1 MQGFV
6 GEFRRGRRGDVAG
19 HHVLE
24 IPVVRSAFDCPSFS
38 IGLGCEVGKADFCFD
53 RCRTLNVIGKGVC
66 LHPENAPRIAQTSH
80 TCFVFESAYRR
91 MLK

>member
-1 MQGFV
+1 M
-6 GEFRRGRRGDVAG
+6 AG

-24 IPVVRSAFDCPSFS
+24 IAVVRSAFDWPSFS
-38 IGLGCEVGKADFCFD
+38 VSLGCEVGKAYFCFD
-53 RCRTLNVIGKGVC
+53 RWRTLNVIGKGVF